1 MAEKGTC
8 HFTHHASSITLE
20 PLTLRSHVARFT
32 FYVLR
37 AATYAPPR
45 MATLRTLL
53 ILGRVSN
60 LPTVW
65 SNCLAGWLLAGARLN
80 ESFALLLLCLGG
92 TCLYLGGMYLND
104 AFDAQFDQQHRPERP
119 IPSGAIRVEA
129 VWGWGFAWLGVGLAC
144 LFLFGKVTMILALL
158 LTLSILVYD
167 AVHKMFAFS
176 PVLMAACRFFLVV
189 VAASS
194 VPKYRFDYFD
204 HFFGQAIWSA
214 LALASYIVGL
224 SYIARRET
232 GGGALSFWPC
242 LFLAVPILLAGIVN
256 RGVNQW
262 NALLLSAL
270 LLFWMVRCL
279 RLALWVAQRNV
290 GRAVSGLLAGIPLVD
305 WLSVWDGNGL
315 VSLIFAALFG
325 LALLFQRFVP
335 AT

>member
-1 MAEKGTC
+1 MA
-8 HFTHHASSITLE
+8 
-20 PLTLRSHVARFT
+20 
-32 FYVLR
+32 
-37 AATYAPPR
+37 
-45 MATLRTLL
+45 MLRTLL

-65 SNCLAGWLLAGARLN
+65 SNCLAGWLLTGARLDG
-80 ESFALLLLCLGG
+80 SFAVLCCGG

-158 LTLSILVYD
+158 LALSILVYD

-176 PVLMAACRFFLVV
+176 PVLMAACRFFLVMT
-189 VAASS
+189 ANS
-194 VPKYRFDYFD
+194 VPNDPVNRLVDWSALTAAQVAD
-204 HFFGQAIWSA
+204 LGDLGLNGRAIWSA
-214 LALASYIVGL
+214 LAMASYIVGL

-242 LFLAVPILLAGIVN
+242 LFLVVPVVLAMIVN
-256 RGVNQW
+256 HAGNRWHAV
-262 NALLLSAL
+262 LLSVL

-279 RLALWVAQRNV
+279 RLALWVSQRNV

-305 WLSVWDGNGL
+305 WLSVWEGNGL
-315 VSLIFAALFG
+315 VALIFGGLFG